1 MSRLVITADTHLPS
15 HRAGQLPGEL
25 LAACEGA
32 AAILHAGDVTS
43 PEVLEILA
51 GYAPVHAV
59 LGNCDPWSL
68 AHLPERLTIDV
79 TPALR
84 IGMVHDAGPAAGRSA
99 RAAAAFPGCAI
110 VVYGHTHMPEV
121 ASEDGL
127 VLLNPGSPT
136 QRRRAPRHSFAVL
149 DVEHEPALPVLH
161 RL

>member
-15 HRAGQLPGEL
+15 HRAGQLPAEL

-59 LGNCDPWSL
+59 LGNTDPWSL
-68 AHLPERLTIDV
+68 AHLPERLTV
-79 TPALR
+79 EATPALR
-84 IGMVHDAGPAAGRSA
+84 IGMVHDAGPAAGRQA
-99 RAAAAFPGCAI
+99 RLAAAFPGCAI
-110 VVYGHTHMPEV
+110 VVHGHTHMPELT
-121 ASEDGL
+121 SEDGV

-136 QRRRAPRHSFAVL
+136 QRRRAPRHSFAEL
-149 DVEHEPALPVLH
+149 DLAREPALPVL
-161 RL
+161 RYL